1 MEHSFNI
8 ELAEKYGIEEAIIIQ
23 NMFFWIRH
31 NVANRRNFYD
41 DRYWT
46 YNTTKAMQEL
56 FPYMSESKISR
67 VINKLVNKGAII
79 KGNYNKI
86 AFDRTCWYAF
96 TDKFVCFL
104 QNKGMDLF
112 KMKNGNEQYDE
123 TIPYNKQDTN
133 TDNQESTKV
142 DKKEEDKI
150 DYDYILKQWNN
161 ICPTFTQP
169 RMLND
174 KRKRQINTLLKNN
187 NANIED
193 LIKCFKII
201 ASSSVCNGKDNDRGW
216 KATFD
221 WLINDTKNCFNGLL
235 EGKYSF
241 KGNDKNIYQNIIKG
255 IDNVKQQPKKVEWQ

>member
-1 MEHSFNI
+1 MNEQERQAKGIWIPIDVWKNKDLSWNEKILLLEIDSFTSKDKDCYISNEYI
-8 ELAEKYGIEEAIIIQ
+8 SNLLG
-23 NMFFWIRH
+23 
-31 NVANRRNFYD
+31 V
-41 DRYWT
+41 
-46 YNTTKAMQEL
+46 
-56 FPYMSESKISR
+56 SET
-67 VINKLVNKGAII
+67 NA
-79 KGNYNKI
+79 NKI
-86 AFDRTCWYAF
+86 LSSLIKKGYVVKTSFDGRRR
-96 TDKFVCFL
+96 FVKSALIYTTTQPCQERQPCL
-104 QNKGMDLF
+104 DDCDN
-112 KMKNGNEQYDE
+112 
-123 TIPYNKQDTN
+123 IPNIY
-133 TDNQESTKV
+133 TDNNIPIKESTKV

-201 ASSSVCNGKDNDRGW
+201 ASSSVCNGKDNERGW